1 MTQSQSPESDDDSPG
16 PSSPAVNGTHS
27 NGPASLANG
36 PYQDKLQ
43 HSTSNPSAA
52 SLFPNGN
59 TNGPNITQVRAPL
72 AIYSPPLGR

>member
-16 PSSPAVNGTHS
+16 PSSPSAVNGTHS

-36 PYQDKLQ
+36 PYQDQKLQ
-43 HSTSNPSAA
+43 HGQSSAAAAA

-59 TNGPNITQVRAPL
+59 TNGPNITQVRV
-72 AIYSPPLGR
+72 YHFHV